1 MMARQFIEA
10 VKKEA
15 VYKLK
20 EGTQGSYYYSSGARI
35 LPNRVS
41 ISREREITKVARTGR
56 NLLHPIIG
64 QLIGRFT
71 KEETSPLKRYRP
83 FFCRTQLWQ
92 IPEYPFFI
100 GYGSIGISNNEGK
113 INRASDT
120 GDLVVLTTAERNW
133 DTLRIYYFPGMIQQ
147 LNAVM
152 QYLSES
158 I

>member
-20 EGTQGSYYYSSGARI
+20 EGTQGSYYYSSGTKI
-35 LPNRVS
+35 LPDRVS

-64 QLIGRFT
+64 QLIGKFKV
-71 KEETSPLKRYRP
+71 KESSPLKRFKP
-83 FFCRTQLWQ
+83 FNCRTQIWQ
-92 IPEYPFFI
+92 IPEYPLFI
-100 GYGSIGISNNEGK
+100 GYGSIGISNDQGK

-120 GDLVVLTTAERNW
+120 GDLVVLTTADRNW

-147 LNAVM
+147 LDAVM

-158 I
+158 